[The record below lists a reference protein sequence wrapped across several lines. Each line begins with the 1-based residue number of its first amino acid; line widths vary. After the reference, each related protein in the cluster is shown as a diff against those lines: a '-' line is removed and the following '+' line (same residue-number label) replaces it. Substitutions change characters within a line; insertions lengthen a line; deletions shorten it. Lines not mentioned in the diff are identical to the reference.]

1 MTQKFVIRLLDAADV
16 LLAWAEVYATA
27 RPQDRGGSCPFWAP
41 GATPFRIDQTGVVA
55 RLSVHWCDLDVARV
69 QAVLEPVPVVAGQT
83 FAFAWM
89 EPVWLVPGMRDV
101 PLPAVTVGQP
111 VAVVV
116 PVGSV
121 NAVAQ

>member
-41 GATPFRIDQTGVVA
+41 GATPFRIDQSGLAV

-69 QAVLEPVPVVAGQT
+69 QAVLEPVPVVAGQV
-83 FAFAWM
+83 FSLAWM

-121 NAVAQ
+121 NAMTS